1 MVVVIG
7 GGASGLGVA
16 WDLLLRSIPVT
27 VVERDDL
34 GSGTSGRFHGLL
46 HSGARYVVSD
56 LTAARECWD
65 ENRILRRVAGAAINP
80 SGGYFVSVDNDG
92 DAYVEDWI
100 QGAAA
105 IQMPAEE
112 IPRDHMLR
120 IFSNLNPSLRRG
132 FRVPD
137 GVLEGF
143 TLLHLLR
150 RNIAAMGG
158 EIITHATVDAVHQRS
173 GRVAAVEIA
182 ARDGRHTIPCDAV
195 VNAAG
200 PFAGRVATLFNDEIS
215 MQLSRGTMLIFAN
228 RRVPYVVNRLAPP
241 GDGDIIVPHGETAIL
256 GTTDIPQAD
265 PESTRPTRQEA
276 GALLR
281 LGQRLFPDMDRW
293 RVLRAFTGVRPLYA
307 ECDTVG
313 VPRYIS
319 RDFTVIDHEKR
330 QALSGAFSLVG
341 GKWTT
346 YRLMAER
353 MGDNVARY
361 LKIDRLSTTSI
372 TPLRAQVEDPRNSGA
387 ILCECEGVSA
397 EQLMALGD
405 VTMDEWRTRTW
416 FAMGPCQGTIC
427 AHRGALWA
435 MSSENTATPIGELS
449 QLRKER
455 ERGWWPTTW
464 GDNAREWVLNQAL
477 RHQTLAEEVLSDE

>member
-16 WDLLLRSIPVT
+16 WDLLLRSVPVT
-27 VVERDDL
+27 VVERDDI

-56 LTAARECWD
+56 VTAARECWE
-65 ENRILRRVAGAAINP
+65 ENRILKRVANAAIKP
-80 SGGYFVSVDNDG
+80 TGGYFVSVDDEG

-100 QGAAA
+100 EGAAA
-105 IQMPAEE
+105 IQMPTEE
-112 IPRDHMLR
+112 VPRDQVLR
-120 IFSNLNPSLRRG
+120 LFPNLNPSLQRG

-150 RNIAAMGG
+150 RNIQDAGG
-158 EIITHATVDAVHQRS
+158 IIITHATVDTVQQKNGRVVGVNITARS
-173 GRVAAVEIA
+173 GR
-182 ARDGRHTIPCDAV
+182 RKIPCDAV

-200 PFAGRVATLFNDEIS
+200 PFAGRVVQLFHDEIS
-215 MQLSRGTMLIFAN
+215 MQLSRGAMLIFAN
-228 RRVPYVVNRLAPP
+228 RRVPSVVNRLAPP

-256 GTTDIPQAD
+256 GTTDVPQRD
-265 PESTRPTRQEA
+265 PESTLPTRQEA
-276 GALLR
+276 DELLQ

-293 RVLRAFTGVRPLYA
+293 RVLRAFTGVRPLYQ
-307 ECDTVG
+307 EDDSTG
-313 VPRYIS
+313 IPRYIS
-319 RDFTVIDHEKR
+319 RDFTVIDHGSR
-330 QALSGAFSLVG
+330 QALNGAFSLVG

-353 MGDNVARY
+353 MGDSVARY
-361 LKIDRLSTTSI
+361 LEINRPSKTSI
-372 TPLRAQVEDPRNSGA
+372 TPLRDKVDDPHSSGP

-397 EQLMALGD
+397 GELALGD
-405 VTMDEWRTRTW
+405 ATLDEWRTRTW

-435 MSSENTATPIGELS
+435 MSSKNVPAVMEELS
-449 QLRKER
+449 DLRKER
-455 ERGWWPTTW
+455 ERGWWPVTW
-464 GDNAREWVLNQAL
+464 GDNAREWAFNQAL
-477 RHQTLAEEVLSDE
+477 RHQTLAEEALTDE